1 MRQSS
6 AFDGPDTTGYDTQY
20 YKSPRLG
27 EEILRTQLSMIGAMM
42 FGLTG
47 CVSTSS
53 VMEVG
58 RDTYTVSATADG
70 FRTAAAARE
79 SAYETGHAKCRAE
92 GKRLQMVHETSERTR
107 LDIDTTITVTFQ
119 CLDERDAD
127 YRRIEV
133 RTAPTTVIEDRRR

>member
-1 MRQSS
+1 MGIL
-6 AFDGPDTTGYDTQY
+6 A
-20 YKSPRLG
+20 LG
-27 EEILRTQLSMIGAMM
+27 LA
-42 FGLTG
+42 G

-53 VMEVG
+53 VLEVG

-79 SAYETGHAKCRAE
+79 SAYEAGHAKCKAE
-92 GKRLQMVHETSERTR
+92 GKRLQMVHEASERTR

-127 YRRIEV
+127 YRRVEV
-133 RTAPTTVIEDRRR
+133 RSAPTTIIEDRRR